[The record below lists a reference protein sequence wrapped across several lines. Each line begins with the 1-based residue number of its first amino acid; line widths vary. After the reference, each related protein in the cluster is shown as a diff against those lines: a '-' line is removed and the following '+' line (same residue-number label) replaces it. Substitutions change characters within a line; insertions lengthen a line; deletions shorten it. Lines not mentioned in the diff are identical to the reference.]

1 MCEVSNTGT
10 YYYNGTIEVGPN
22 YTQVPSNFIL
32 FSNLECM
39 HPYVRGLV
47 AVASD
52 TVTVGCLFMFRSQS
66 KIAYGSKVG
75 NISIGQC

>member
-1 MCEVSNTGT
+1 
-10 YYYNGTIEVGPN
+10 
-22 YTQVPSNFIL
+22 
-32 FSNLECM
+32 M

-52 TVTVGCLFMFRSQS
+52 TVGCLFMFRSES